1 MVILEKVGLLFRE
14 FFMEGYQWQ
23 PYKDTRIP
31 CAERGSWVATAGFL
45 LPSPPRLIAEGEI
58 SVTLCSFWEKIP
70 YRNKFSCFS
79 SWIFYTVMSLQSY
92 LCFILTSMFIAL
104 WKSNVLS
111 DTVVPVGHLKPLGSH
126 RPPQTNL
133 VDDLEEMPS
142 PQDFWRKYV
151 LPSRA
156 VVLRGAAKHEKLSR
170 NGQINTSKK
179 SMPTW
184 RFDWREK
191 RKRVL
196 KFLSGLKEL
205 EETQL
210 VR

>member
-1 MVILEKVGLLFRE
+1 MSQFVLSEKRSLTKTSFPAFQVGF
-14 FFMEGYQWQ
+14 
-23 PYKDTRIP
+23 
-31 CAERGSWVATAGFL
+31 
-45 LPSPPRLIAEGEI
+45 
-58 SVTLCSFWEKIP
+58 
-70 YRNKFSCFS
+70 
-79 SWIFYTVMSLQSY
+79 FYTVMSLQSY

-156 VVLRGAAKHEKLSR
+156 VVLRGAAKHAKAFTEWTDKYIKEKYADLEIRLEGKKEKS
-170 NGQINTSKK
+170 SKVPVGAK
-179 SMPTW
+179 GVGRDTIGTLNMLLLFWFSQVRSQLTH
-184 RFDWREK
+184 RLHTCKLVIQAF
-191 RKRVL
+191 
-196 KFLSGLKEL
+196 FL
-205 EETQL
+205 
-210 VR
+210 V